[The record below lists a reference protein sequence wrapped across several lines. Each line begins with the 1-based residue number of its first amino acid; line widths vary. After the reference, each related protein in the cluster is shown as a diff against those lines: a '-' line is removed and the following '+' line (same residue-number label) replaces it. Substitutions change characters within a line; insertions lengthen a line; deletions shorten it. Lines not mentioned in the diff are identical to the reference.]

1 MCAALH
7 PHNFHPL
14 TTSSGVFVGFF
25 ESMYE
30 QLKRHSGLIDQLL
43 AAEEQRRS
51 PMSHSDSIY
60 IVTSKPDAPGAY
72 ETAEQKRH
80 QIFERELAEHQ
91 HEPGALNAQQPNEI
105 RMNDKQVGGTR
116 ATDTAY
122 SRGIDMGLPVG
133 ISIQIA
139 AQLLGPNPNVR
150 VERGGQRTSAV
161 PCGGAHEKVRSSTQL
176 PWIVGELGLNCVRSC
191 CW

>member
-1 MCAALH
+1 
-7 PHNFHPL
+7 
-14 TTSSGVFVGFF
+14 
-25 ESMYE
+25 
-30 QLKRHSGLIDQLL
+30 
-43 AAEEQRRS
+43 
-51 PMSHSDSIY
+51 MSHSDSVY
-60 IVTSKPDAPGAY
+60 IVTSKPDAPGVY

-139 AQLLGPNPNVR
+139 AQPLGLNPNVVLSGAVNGPAPFR
-150 VERGGQRTSAV
+150 VEGPMKRCAV
-161 PCGGAHEKVRSSTQL
+161 PPSCRGSLVNLALTVSGAVAGDRASLRRPLSGLVRVCRRSL
-176 PWIVGELGLNCVRSC
+176 FGIVQAWLLLLRLGMF
-191 CW
+191 

>member
-51 PMSHSDSIY
+51 PMSHSNSIY

-91 HEPGALNAQQPNEI
+91 HEPGALKAQQPKEI
-105 RMNDKQVGGTR
+105 RMNDKQVGGTCHR
-116 ATDTAY
+116 Y
-122 SRGIDMGLPVG
+122 RLQPGHRHG
-133 ISIQIA
+133 A
-139 AQLLGPNPNVR
+139 AGGHLDSDCGPAPGT
-150 VERGGQRTSAV
+150 EPDCAG
-161 PCGGAHEKVRSSTQL
+161 
-176 PWIVGELGLNCVRSC
+176 
-191 CW
+191 

>member
-1 MCAALH
+1 
-7 PHNFHPL
+7 
-14 TTSSGVFVGFF
+14 
-25 ESMYE
+25 MYE

-51 PMSHSDSIY
+51 PMSQSDSIY

-72 ETAEQKRH
+72 ESADQKRQ

-91 HEPGALNAQQPNEI
+91 HEPGSLKAQQPKEI
-105 RMNDKQVGGTR
+105 RFRDKQVGGTR

-122 SRGIDMGLPVG
+122 GHGIDMGLPVD

-139 AQLLGPNPNVR
+139 AQPLGPNPNVR
-150 VERGGQRTSAV
+150 VEDRGQRTSAV
-161 PCGGAHEKVRSSTQL
+161 PCGAAGGMK
-176 PWIVGELGLNCVRSC
+176 IVHY
-191 CW
+191 